1 MPAVEVMV
9 GSVRVREYIDKNRI
23 RELRE
28 VITQGQSAYGMQTFD
43 NSLLQLFSS
52 GIIAYEEALVHCT
65 NPSDFELQ
73 ARGMG
78 GADLGSF
85 ETRTQA
91 E

>member
-1 MPAVEVMV
+1 M
-9 GSVRVREYIDKNRI
+9 GSVRVREYIDKQRT

-28 VITQGQSAYGMQTFD
+28 VIAQGASAYGMQTFD
-43 NSLLQLFSS
+43 HSLLALFGD
-52 GIIAYEEALVHCT
+52 GIITYEEALAHCT

-78 GADLGSF
+78 GVDLGSF